1 MKTATRPDNL
11 EILGHLLQEDLQA
24 KLSESIPVRVRCLLK
39 DDILAVLVQHRGEEL
54 PNPQEIFDFLEQTM
68 LTEQSLL
75 KLLLPEEHS
84 VSLPVRMYVR
94 VAGQK
99 QSYCSHSFT
108 VEPPASPTIAATTLE
123 NIPEVEQLLKTP
135 LEEGRR
141 RETSQRTGR
150 QGDGETGSNEISD
163 NISTQSEADDQ
174 VESEFNPSNVSAT
187 FAAPFGGEDQE
198 NESDE
203 EAEDSS
209 NSGSIK
215 SKQALIPLAVSGV
228 GLSLAVFFG
237 CLYVLTRPCVMGE
250 CTAIAEAKNL
260 RDQSTKTLQNPQSG
274 QEVLGAQ
281 QQLIEAINLLETIPP
296 WSKEHPNAEK
306 ILQTYRN
313 QHQDLDQMVTALK
326 MAARASYK
334 SQNPPHD
341 APKWIEI
348 QNLWREAIARLE
360 QLPKTSK
367 LQPLAQAKIKSYKLN
382 LEQIKQ
388 RLVQERKALQTLQ
401 ASKDAALKAE
411 ARQGV
416 AQNVNHWQLVYSTW
430 QTALNSLQN
439 IPQGTTAYTEAQKLS
454 DSYQP
459 QVSAARDRK
468 TQEQIAAKTYN
479 QGIYLAKLAQ
489 NYQADNQWSAAVTHW
504 RNALTHVKQVP
515 NNTFYYSKAQS
526 LVKPYQG
533 ALQQAQG
540 KLRSAVKVQQARRD
554 LNQIC
559 SGTSQVCRYSINTSA
574 IKVRLALSYVQK
586 IKQTAMSADSKGDYK
601 TRASLVDHIARLQ
614 EALETVSDNAKIR
627 LEIYSPDGVLISSH
641 RPR

>member
-39 DDILAVLVQHRGEEL
+39 ENTLAVLVQHRGEEL

-75 KLLLPEEHS
+75 KLFLSEEPS
-84 VSLPVRMYVR
+84 VSRPVRMYMR

-99 QSYCSHSFT
+99 QAYGSHSFT
-108 VEPPASPTIAATTLE
+108 VEPPASATIAATAQE
-123 NIPEVEQLLKTP
+123 NIPEAEQLPDTP
-135 LEEGRR
+135 PEEEG
-141 RETSQRTGR
+141 
-150 QGDGETGSNEISD
+150 NK
-163 NISTQSEADDQ
+163 
-174 VESEFNPSNVSAT
+174 VESEFTQTNVPAT
-187 FAAPFGGEDQE
+187 FAASDLQE
-198 NESDE
+198 EQKDESDE
-203 EAEDSS
+203 EADHSS
-209 NSGSIK
+209 ESAPVK
-215 SKQALIPLAVSGV
+215 SKQALIPLVVSGV
-228 GLSLAVFFG
+228 GLSLVVFLG
-237 CLYVLTRPCVMGE
+237 CFYALTRPCVIGE
-250 CTAIAEAKNL
+250 CTAIVAAKNL
-260 RDQSTKTLQNPQSG
+260 REQSSKTLQNPKSG
-274 QEVLGAQ
+274 KEVLEAQ
-281 QQLIEAINLLETIPP
+281 RQLIEAINLLEAIPP
-296 WSKEHPNAEK
+296 WSKEHGQAEA

-326 MAARASYK
+326 TGARASYK
-334 SQNPPHD
+334 SQNPPHS
-341 APKWIEI
+341 ASKWIEI

-360 QLPKTSK
+360 ELPKTSK
-367 LQPLAQAKIKSYKLN
+367 LQPLAQDKIKSYKLN

-401 ASKDAALKAE
+401 ASKDAALIAQ

-416 AQNVNHWQLVYSTW
+416 AQNAAHWQLVYSTW
-430 QTALNSLQN
+430 QTALNSVQR

-454 DSYQP
+454 ESYRP
-459 QVSAARDRK
+459 EVTAARDRK
-468 TQEQIAAKTYN
+468 TQEQIAANTYN
-479 QGIYLAKLAQ
+479 QGIYLAQLAK

-504 RNALTHVKQVP
+504 RNALSHVSQVP
-515 NNTFYYSKAQS
+515 NDTFYYSKAQS
-526 LVKPYQG
+526 LVEPYRG

-559 SGTSQVCRYSINTSA
+559 SGKSQVCRFSINTNG

-601 TRASLVDHIARLQ
+601 TRAGLVDHISRLQ
-614 EALETVSDNAKIR
+614 EALETVSDNARIR

-641 RPR
+641 RPS

>member
-39 DDILAVLVQHRGEEL
+39 EDILAVLVQHRGEEL

-75 KLLLPEEHS
+75 TLLLPEERS
-84 VSLPVRMYVR
+84 VSLPVRMYMR

-99 QSYCSHSFT
+99 QAYGSHSFT
-108 VEPPASPTIAATTLE
+108 VEPPASPTIAAITPE
-123 NIPEVEQLLKTP
+123 NIPELQQLLDTP
-135 LEEGRR
+135 QAEEGNKV
-141 RETSQRTGR
+141 
-150 QGDGETGSNEISD
+150 D
-163 NISTQSEADDQ
+163 
-174 VESEFNPSNVSAT
+174 SEFTQTNVADT
-187 FAAPFGGEDQE
+187 LAEPNFQEEQE

-203 EAEDSS
+203 EVDEPSESA
-209 NSGSIK
+209 SIK
-215 SKQALIPLAVSGV
+215 SKQALIPLIVSGV
-228 GLSLAVFFG
+228 GLGLVVFFG
-237 CLYVLTRPCVMGE
+237 CLYALTRPCVIGQ
-250 CTAIAEAKNL
+250 CTAMVEAKNL
-260 RDQSTKTLQNPQSG
+260 RDQSTKTLQDPQSG
-274 QEVLGAQ
+274 QEVLEAQ
-281 QQLIEAINLLETIPP
+281 RQLIEAINLLEAIPP
-296 WSKEHPNAEK
+296 WSKEHPQAEK

-401 ASKDAALKAE
+401 ASKDAALIAQ

-430 QTALNSLQN
+430 QTALNSLQR

-479 QGIYLAKLAQ
+479 QGIYLAQLAK
-489 NYQADNQWSAAVTHW
+489 NYQADNQWSAAVIHW
-504 RNALTHVKQVP
+504 RNALTHVSQVP

-526 LVKPYQG
+526 LVEPYQG

-540 KLRSAVKVQQARRD
+540 KLRSAVKIQQARRD

-559 SGTSQVCRYSINTSA
+559 SGTSQVCRYSINTNA

-601 TRASLVDHIARLQ
+601 TRANLVDHISRLQ
-614 EALETVSDNAKIR
+614 EALETVSDNARIR

-641 RPR
+641 RPS